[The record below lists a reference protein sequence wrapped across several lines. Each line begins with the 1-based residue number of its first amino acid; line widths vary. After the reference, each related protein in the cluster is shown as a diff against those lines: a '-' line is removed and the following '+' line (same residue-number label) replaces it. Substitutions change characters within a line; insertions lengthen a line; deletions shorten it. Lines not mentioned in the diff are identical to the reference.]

1 MREAFGDVRK
11 RTVRIAYDS
20 TRLRKTI
27 GDANRNAERQ
37 EELSELIAQSSAET
51 TAALNDITD
60 RTNAI
65 SELNTRNLDE
75 ARVNF
80 DDLVKVTEM
89 FGRVRNLIVQFRD
102 TVDSL
107 SRNSQSVQ
115 KSLSMV
121 QDFSDQTNLLAL
133 NAAIEAARAG

>member
-27 GDANRNAERQ
+27 GDANRNAERR

-60 RTNAI
+60 RTDAI